1 MRMIVTD
8 DLDWAV
14 EFQICFSNLVDSKY
28 IMNIIIRDPKERAV
42 INQLH
47 ENLEKGFGGRVEFV
61 LIIK

>member
-1 MRMIVTD
+1 
-8 DLDWAV
+8 
-14 EFQICFSNLVDSKY
+14 
-28 IMNIIIRDPKERAV
+28 MNIIIRDPKERAV